1 MKNKSVK
8 DRPIAWKVRRQQQL
22 EQLKQDSP
30 VDEDIEA
37 AARVDAELDKQ
48 AMVANLRKVMR

>member
-1 MKNKSVK
+1 VK

-37 AARVDAELDKQ
+37 AARVDVEFDKQ
-48 AMVANLRKVMR
+48 AMVANLRKIMR